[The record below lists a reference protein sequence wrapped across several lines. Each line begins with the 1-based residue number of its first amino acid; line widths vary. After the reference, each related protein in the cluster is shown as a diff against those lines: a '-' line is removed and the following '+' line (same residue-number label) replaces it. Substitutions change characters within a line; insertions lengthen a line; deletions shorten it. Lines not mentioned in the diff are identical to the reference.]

1 MSQITIQCQCKK
13 VSPNSETWETSIFFP
28 RNSEKKKCWERKR
41 EKWMLDVGKESPGE
55 ITREREQFIFD
66 IIFKCRQ
73 CPRSFFLCL
82 LSSMRKNWL
91 AGFCFVFFWPHLV
104 AHGTLVLCPGIKPL
118 LLALEAQNL
127 NCCTTRE
134 VLKLPAVLQNKGFPD
149 SSAGKKIRVQYGRP
163 EFNPWV
169 GKIPWRRERLP
180 TPVFWPGEFH
190 GLYCSWGRKESDSTE

>member
-91 AGFCFVFFWPHLV
+91 AGFCFFFFL
-104 AHGTLVLCPGIKPL
+104 ATSCGTWDLSS
-118 LLALEAQNL
+118 
-127 NCCTTRE
+127 
-134 VLKLPAVLQNKGFPD
+134 LPRDQTFTSCIG
-149 SSAGKKIRVQYGRP
+149 SA
-163 EFNPWV
+163 
-169 GKIPWRRERLP
+169 
-180 TPVFWPGEFH
+180 
-190 GLYCSWGRKESDSTE
+190 ES